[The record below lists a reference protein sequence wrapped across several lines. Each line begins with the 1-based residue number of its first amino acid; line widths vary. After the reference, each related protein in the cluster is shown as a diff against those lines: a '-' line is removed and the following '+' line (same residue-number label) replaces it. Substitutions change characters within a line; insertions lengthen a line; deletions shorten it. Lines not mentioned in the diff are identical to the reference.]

1 MAELVSDDDTTLL
14 NLVKLV
20 KNEAF
25 YAVICGVVGSVSPYR
40 RSSL

>member
-1 MAELVSDDDTTLL
+1 MTELGSDEDTALLELVR
-14 NLVKLV
+14 LVR
-20 KNEAF
+20 NEAF